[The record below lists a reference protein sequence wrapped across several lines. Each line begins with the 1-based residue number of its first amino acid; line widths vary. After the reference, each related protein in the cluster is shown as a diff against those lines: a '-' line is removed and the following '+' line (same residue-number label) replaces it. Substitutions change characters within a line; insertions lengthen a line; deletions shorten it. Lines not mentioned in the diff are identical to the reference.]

1 MSEHSPKSNTTPLI
15 KPSSKSN
22 STTLPKH
29 KNSLPRA
36 TNSKQE
42 QPIDIDPNT
51 ILRNSLITTNYYF
64 DFQKKTGRGN
74 RTGCPNIVG
83 WTEIESINSA
93 G

>member
-29 KNSLPRA
+29 KNALPRV
-36 TNSKQE
+36 TNPKQE
-42 QPIDIDPNT
+42 QKIDIDPNT

-64 DFQKKTGRGN
+64 DFKKNLEPQRKIKNARDTLKLAA
-74 RTGCPNIVG
+74 V
-83 WTEIESINSA
+83 
-93 G
+93 